1 MTLDLERTA
10 GSQTGEDGLVSAGTR
25 GAGDYRCA
33 TCGYGI
39 VTFALLPACPMCHG
53 ESWRAIPHGPF
64 TVRASAQH

>member
-1 MTLDLERTA
+1 MTLDIERTA
-10 GSQTGEDGLVSAGTR
+10 GTATGHDGLVSAGMR

-53 ESWRAIPHGPF
+53 EAWQAIPHGPF
-64 TVRASAQH
+64 SVRGSAEH